1 MKIIL
6 TESQYNYIKR
16 RYLQILPIFER
27 ELEDQVPAWY
37 NNKFGKNEGFERY
50 YDTVKDSVVE
60 LIMYDMPN
68 FYDLGDE
75 NEVEV
80 SKKLSKEFDL
90 IFFDEVRRYYEENRS
105 NTGVMIT
112 LVQNTGVIFVLMLY
126 LSYMKIVITESQH
139 KFIRRYQ
146 ELKDWVRSDYN
157 YLLDQGKS
165 PYDAREMTIDDSA
178 MTYLDDP
185 DTQLEW
191 TDKNLNMLRRFI
203 ENNFEDLIS

>member
-1 MKIIL
+1 
-6 TESQYNYIKR
+6 
-16 RYLQILPIFER
+16 
-27 ELEDQVPAWY
+27 
-37 NNKFGKNEGFERY
+37 
-50 YDTVKDSVVE
+50 
-60 LIMYDMPN
+60 
-68 FYDLGDE
+68 
-75 NEVEV
+75 
-80 SKKLSKEFDL
+80 
-90 IFFDEVRRYYEENRS
+90 
-105 NTGVMIT
+105 MIA
-112 LVQNTGVIFVLMLY
+112 LVQKTGVIFVLMLY

-165 PYDAREMTIDDSA
+165 PYDAREITIDHSA

-185 DTQLEW
+185 DTQIKW

>member
-1 MKIIL
+1 
-6 TESQYNYIKR
+6 
-16 RYLQILPIFER
+16 
-27 ELEDQVPAWY
+27 
-37 NNKFGKNEGFERY
+37 
-50 YDTVKDSVVE
+50 
-60 LIMYDMPN
+60 
-68 FYDLGDE
+68 
-75 NEVEV
+75 
-80 SKKLSKEFDL
+80 
-90 IFFDEVRRYYEENRS
+90 
-105 NTGVMIT
+105 MIT
-112 LVQNTGVIFVLMLY
+112 LVQKTGVIFVLMLY

-165 PYDAREMTIDDSA
+165 PYYARKIIFNEFA
-178 MTYLDDP
+178 YTYLDDP